1 MPTSWDFWSR
11 GVETRRRAGGRSRCA
26 VGRWCSKRGWMAEN
40 PDLDGAAGSGLRRL
54 QAIRMEMVVMS

>member
-1 MPTSWDFWSR
+1 
-11 GVETRRRAGGRSRCA
+11 VETRRRAGGRSRCA